1 MDSDLEHESES
12 EQTPGEL
19 PGSAMSG
26 VSHGHGRYTGP
37 QPQRLEYINHNV
49 LEFVGDYDEVNPL
62 QSVTEEQ
69 CSRIKQTFDRLVTQF
84 INFNTRPS
92 TRYPGIKDPT
102 RMEFLREK
110 VTTPIVLGG
119 FFGGGAPLD
128 TREELVSILTE
139 INNTYANSKEC
150 FRLILGDYYDDD
162 SHTPFLDAYKPFLT
176 KITFNPENFY
186 NIALSTCSKLL
197 LRKLKD
203 TVYGDTSFF
212 GKKKNNKDLI
222 NDINYLRK
230 LKC

>member
-12 EQTPGEL
+12 EQTPGSP

-26 VSHGHGRYTGP
+26 VSQGHGRYTGP

-62 QSVTEEQ
+62 PRITEEQ
-69 CSRIKQTFDRLVTQF
+69 CSRTKQTFDRLVTQF
-84 INFNTRPS
+84 INFNTQPS
-92 TRYPGIKDPT
+92 TRYPGIKDPA
-102 RMEFLREK
+102 RMKFLREK
-110 VTTPIVLGG
+110 VTTPIVLSG

-203 TVYGDTSFF
+203 TVYGPTSFF
-212 GKKKNNKDLI
+212 GKKKNNKNLI
-222 NDINYLRK
+222 NDIIYLRK